1 MGFLGV
7 GGQDREALPIVVAR
21 RFLRT
26 ASLGTDL
33 DVDEGRD
40 LAA

>member
-1 MGFLGV
+1 MGS
-7 GGQDREALPIVVAR
+7 QAREAMPIVVAR

-33 DVDEGRD
+33 DADEGRD
-40 LAA
+40 LAT